1 MSEILNENQAD
12 KIVIIN
18 LLKEIKRIREL
29 HKMGKLLIDVNGD
42 VYFSEVHTL
51 LAESDV
57 DSKVNEAREQIA
69 EFEKVNELSDKL
81 KAVSEA
87 AATEAPAPAPVH
99 IPVAEVPTQVET
111 PAPVEQP
118 QVIQDMTPATP
129 EQPIVPQPITLQ

>member
-1 MSEILNENQAD
+1 
-12 KIVIIN
+12 
-18 LLKEIKRIREL
+18 
-29 HKMGKLLIDVNGD
+29 MGKLLIDVNGD